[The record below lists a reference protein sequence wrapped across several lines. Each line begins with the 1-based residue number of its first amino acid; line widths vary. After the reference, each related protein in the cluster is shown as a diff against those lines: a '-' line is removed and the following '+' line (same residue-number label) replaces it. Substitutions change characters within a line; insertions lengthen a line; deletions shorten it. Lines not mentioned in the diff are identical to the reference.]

1 MRCRWTRKPVQ
12 MHRNLRDRLSAKHQ
26 FRHII
31 VLTLRSL
38 KTAHNPE
45 VVGSNP
51 APATNLNSRLDN
63 LKWLSDLLFLYLSI
77 PSRITP
83 EIVLAPSWHLPWHQ
97 NGTKRIVGH
106 QDKTE
111 LQASFPQLVSLW
123 RNLPQ
128 QWCHRSDSNASLC
141 RYLCFRCGGSNTL
154 CWYRQRGSVNKVLNT
169 F

>member
-1 MRCRWTRKPVQ
+1 MTKPGARVG
-12 MHRNLRDRLSAKHQ
+12 L
-26 FRHII
+26 
-31 VLTLRSL
+31 
-38 KTAHNPE
+38 AHNPE

-63 LKWLSDLLFLYLSI
+63 LKRLSDLLFLSLLFL
-77 PSRITP
+77 SRITS

-97 NGTKRIVGH
+97 NGTKRIVGY

-111 LQASFPQLVSLW
+111 LQAGFPQLVSLW

-128 QWCHRSDSNASLC
+128 QWCHRSDSNASLY
-141 RYLCFRCGGSNTL
+141 RYLCFRCGGSNAL